1 MFNTHRAQTYEEFAA
16 LYQRAHAQRQTAGTR
31 LNATSSRSHAVLL
44 VKVVKP
50 GGQVGGKLHLI
61 DLAGSERNSKTGN
74 GVAGA
79 AADAR
84 LRESANINTSLFVLG
99 KVIDSLNAGE
109 TRIPFRDSKL
119 TRLLQYVFVIFRLFV
134 IP

>member
-1 MFNTHRAQTYEEFAA
+1 M
-16 LYQRAHAQRQTAGTR
+16 
-31 LNATSSRSHAVLL
+31 LL
-44 VKVVKP
+44 VKVVKA
-50 GGQVGGKLHLI
+50 GWQVGGKLHLI

-119 TRLLQYVFVIFRLFV
+119 TRLLQYVPTFDLGSKRHTDAVGSPMFPYPTHHTRTITPTGTPSGAR
-134 IP
+134 PWRS

>member
-1 MFNTHRAQTYEEFAA
+1 M
-16 LYQRAHAQRQTAGTR
+16 
-31 LNATSSRSHAVLL
+31 LL
-44 VKVVKP
+44 VKVIKP
-50 GGQVGGKLHLI
+50 GGKVGKLHLI

-119 TRLLQYVFVIFRLFV
+119 TRLLQYVFVCSFLLSPDPRLGG
-134 IP
+134 IYTS